1 MEMIGSIIYL
11 AVIVFII
18 AAQWKIYEKAEQ
30 PGWACIIPFYNIIVL
45 LNIIKK
51 PGIWL
56 LYMFIPFVN
65 IVILF
70 KIHIALAHKFGK
82 GTGFG
87 VGLALLGFIFLPI
100 LGFGDAEYQDGLNE
114 KLNEFGTSAV

>member
-56 LYMFIPFVN
+56 L
-65 IVILF
+65 
-70 KIHIALAHKFGK
+70 
-82 GTGFG
+82 
-87 VGLALLGFIFLPI
+87 
-100 LGFGDAEYQDGLNE
+100 
-114 KLNEFGTSAV
+114 